1 MGYSVK
7 MIRSLAIAFGAAMA
21 GIGGAYMSL
30 IYTPHWAEEIT
41 AGRGWIALALG
52 KPNSI

>member
-1 MGYSVK
+1 
-7 MIRSLAIAFGAAMA
+7 MA

-52 KPNSI
+52 KPNSISSLVKPALQSPAKKIPV